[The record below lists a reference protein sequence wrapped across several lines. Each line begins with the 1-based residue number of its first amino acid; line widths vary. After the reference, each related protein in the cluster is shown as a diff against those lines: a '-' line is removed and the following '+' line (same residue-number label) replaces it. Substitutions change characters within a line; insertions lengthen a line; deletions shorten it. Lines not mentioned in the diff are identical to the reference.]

1 MIKTY
6 QLDQKYC
13 TLLYIIDGISP
24 VKQYWLCNSC
34 SRLFNLIWKTVV
46 KCIVNKKWHNIDPI
60 SFIYIEK
67 KISINL
73 YYDCNILNHKT
84 KINWN
89 NRIENLAERFMSWRQ
104 TWLKDVL
111 IYFRVPNT
119 YCNVIFPPDNFR
131 FWMCNILHVWWKGS
145 MLYRKL
151 TNRIT
156 GKYIWVTMGYKPLN
170 ILINT
175 LSRTDSYE
183 MRRVI
188 REHKLL
194 SVVFFGH

>member
-1 MIKTY
+1 M
-6 QLDQKYC
+6 
-13 TLLYIIDGISP
+13 
-24 VKQYWLCNSC
+24 
-34 SRLFNLIWKTVV
+34 V
-46 KCIVNKKWHNIDPI
+46 KCIINKNWHNIDPI

-73 YYDCNILNHKT
+73 YYECNILNHKT

-89 NRIENLAERFMSWRQ
+89 NRIENLAEKFMSWRQ
-104 TWLKDVL
+104 TWLKDVF

-131 FWMCNILHVWWKGS
+131 VWMCNILCVWWKGS
-145 MLYRKL
+145 VRYRKL

>member
-1 MIKTY
+1 MVFH
-6 QLDQKYC
+6 Q
-13 TLLYIIDGISP
+13 S
-24 VKQYWLCNSC
+24 NSIGC
-34 SRLFNLIWKTVV
+34 AIHVQGFLIW
-46 KCIVNKKWHNIDPI
+46 
-60 SFIYIEK
+60 SEK
-67 KISINL
+67 LWSSASLTKNGTTKILYHLSLLEISINL
-73 YYDCNILNHKT
+73 YYECNILNHKT

-89 NRIENLAERFMSWRQ
+89 NWIENLAEKFMSWRQ
-104 TWLKDVL
+104 TWLNDML
-111 IYFRVPNT
+111 IYFQVLNT

-145 MLYRKL
+145 VLYRKL

-156 GKYIWVTMGYKPLN
+156 GKYIWVRMGYKPLN

-194 SVVFFGH
+194 CVVFFGH

>member
-1 MIKTY
+1 MA
-6 QLDQKYC
+6 QHRS
-13 TLLYIIDGISP
+13 YIIYL
-24 VKQYWLCNSC
+24 YW
-34 SRLFNLIWKTVV
+34 
-46 KCIVNKKWHNIDPI
+46 
-60 SFIYIEK
+60 K

-73 YYDCNILNHKT
+73 YYECNILNHKT

-89 NRIENLAERFMSWRQ
+89 NRIENLAEKFHVMAKDLIKRRVYILPSPQHLLQCNFPSRQ
-104 TWLKDVL
+104 FQVL
-111 IYFRVPNT
+111 
-119 YCNVIFPPDNFR
+119 NVQYSP
-131 FWMCNILHVWWKGS
+131 CVWWKGS
-145 MLYRKL
+145 VLYRKL

-156 GKYIWVTMGYKPLN
+156 GKYIWVTKGYKPLN